1 MGKTKNTRILF
12 YGTPYFAV
20 PSLIAL
26 IEAGYNVIGVVT
38 APDKKAGRGM
48 KTQMSDIKKAAIK
61 LNLPVFQPTNLK
73 SEDFQETLKELDPT
87 IQIVIAFRM
96 MPVKV
101 WDFPPMGTFNLHG
114 SLLPKYRGAAPIH
127 HAIING
133 EKETGITTFF
143 LKHEIDTGNILLQD
157 TCPIT
162 DEDNVGTVHDKLM
175 ELGAKLVVKTMQ
187 GIEENSIVEKEQN
200 YSEDL
205 PHAPKLDKEFCV
217 IDWNDTARANFNFI
231 RGLNPFPVARTFLN
245 GKIFKIYASK
255 ESNLKLAPSKDGHS
269 KPIEVINEKLYI
281 QCCDT
286 ALEITEVQLEGKKRM
301 KTDEFLKG
309 YSGEMELSI

>member
-1 MGKTKNTRILF
+1 MDKSINTRILF
-12 YGTPYFAV
+12 YGTPFFAV
-20 PSLIAL
+20 PSLKAL
-26 IEAGYNVIGVVT
+26 VEANYNVIGVVT

-48 KTQMSDIKKAAIK
+48 KTQMSDVKKAAIE
-61 LNLPVFQPTNLK
+61 LDLPVFQPTNLK
-73 SEDFQETLKELDPT
+73 SDDFQETLKNLAPT

-101 WDFPPMGTFNLHG
+101 WDFPPLGTFNLHG

-162 DEDNVGTVHDKLM
+162 DQDNVGTIHDKLM
-175 ELGAKLVVKTMQ
+175 EQGAQLVVKTMK
-187 GIEENSIVEKEQN
+187 GILEKTIEEKEQE

-205 PHAPKLDKEFCV
+205 PHAPKLTKEYCV
-217 IDWNDTARANFNFI
+217 VNWNKTARENFNFI

-245 GKIFKIYASK
+245 GKILKIYASK
-255 ESNLKLAPSKDGHS
+255 ESNLKLA
-269 KPIEVINEKLYI
+269 KPIEVINEQLYI
-281 QCCDT
+281 QCCDL

-301 KTDEFLKG
+301 SANDFLKG
-309 YSGEMELSI
+309 YTEELVLSLEF